1 MSKHTPGPWEA
12 QPPLNP
18 NDDYADISGPEHIGL
33 AAVVWNI
40 DGKPDEVCQ
49 ANAHLIRAAP
59 ELLEQ
64 VVEVYNSIEF
74 GGRIVSFSDEDIELM
89 GELIEK
95 ARGEE

>member
-1 MSKHTPGPWEA
+1 MSEHTPGPWEA

-49 ANAHLIRAAP
+49 ANARLISAAP
-59 ELLEQ
+59 ELLEALEI
-64 VVEVYNSIEF
+64 VEPVIDAMTASVEP
-74 GGRIVSFSDEDIELM
+74 GRMIRAAIS
-89 GELIEK
+89 K
-95 ARGEE
+95 ARGKE